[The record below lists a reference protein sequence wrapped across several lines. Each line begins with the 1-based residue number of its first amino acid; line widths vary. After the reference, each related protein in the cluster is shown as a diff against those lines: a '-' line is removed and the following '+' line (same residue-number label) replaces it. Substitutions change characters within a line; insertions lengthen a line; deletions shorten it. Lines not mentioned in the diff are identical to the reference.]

1 MAQGADEQAPV
12 LRIQGKQRP
21 KINKGKVLFSTLNYH
36 DRPIFNPELQ
46 NQTSCTLQLSKP
58 CKIHPK
64 TKSTLVFSH
73 VTRPRGA
80 NGHVS
85 YPLLSLSLTD
95 RWATTSPL
103 SSVFLLAPPAL
114 PAHALAGAAP
124 RTPSR
129 RCRSSHPRRR
139 RQAPPSLSSPPCGAM
154 AGPHPP
160 LLPAQA
166 AELAR
171 VPAAGRGGAG
181 SPARVPAAA
190 RRSARRGGAGSTVR
204 ARETAGRGGQIRP
217 AAASLPRGGA
227 RRAPPW

>member
-1 MAQGADEQAPV
+1 MATSAT
-12 LRIQGKQRP
+12 LSS
-21 KINKGKVLFSTLNYH
+21 LFLS
-36 DRPIFNPELQ
+36 
-46 NQTSCTLQLSKP
+46 QTGGP
-58 CKIHPK
+58 P
-64 TKSTLVFSH
+64 
-73 VTRPRGA
+73 
-80 NGHVS
+80 
-85 YPLLSLSLTD
+85 PLLSLLSFSSHPLLSRRTP
-95 RWATTSPL
+95 SPAP
-103 SSVFLLAPPAL
+103 LLAPPL
-114 PAHALAGAAP
+114 TGTAP

-190 RRSARRGGAGSTVR
+190 RRSARRGGAGSLAR
-204 ARETAGRGGQIRP
+204 APETAGRGGQIRP
-217 AAASLPRGGA
+217 AAAAASLPRGGA
-227 RRAPPW
+227 RRAPPWRGGDAQRRPWWGRQPAPELSSSSRWIRRTSCSSSGSRNQQSAVAG